1 MNYAKYVLKKSFNP
15 SLNIKKEDVTI
26 RLSNILSHFATKT
39 AFRSK
44 ITCNAFTFTRG
55 ECSTLD
61 SKGTTK
67 VEGMSSYFVF
77 KRMKVENSTAL
88 LSLDLGG
95 LEV

>member
-1 MNYAKYVLKKSFNP
+1 MNKAKYVLKKYFNP
-15 SLNIKKEDVTI
+15 SLSIKKEDVIICVSNT
-26 RLSNILSHFATKT
+26 LSRFATKIP
-39 AFRSK
+39 FRSK
-44 ITCNAFTFTRG
+44 ITCNPLTFTRG

-67 VEGMSSYFVF
+67 VEGMSFYFVF

-95 LEV
+95 LKI